1 MSLHEWVLEQLAMY
15 AAYHRDGR
23 NRLTHHLGVP
33 LIVFALLLGFNQ
45 APLGTL
51 GAAQITVAQV
61 LLGALMALYLLTI
74 PLIGMMACAFY
85 AAVYAV
91 VLRVPV
97 DVVWP
102 VAIGGFVVGWIIQ
115 FVGHAYEGR
124 RPAFLVNLTQ
134 VFMAPAFL
142 LAEMLFA
149 VGGGRRLAGEL
160 DVCSVKYAARTCHG
174 NGANFAFT

>member
-1 MSLHEWVLEQLAMY
+1 MSLREWVLEQLAMY

-45 APLGTL
+45 APLGTV
-51 GAAQITVAQV
+51 GDAQITVAQI
-61 LLGALMALYLLTI
+61 LLGGLMALYLLTI
-74 PLIGMMACAFY
+74 PLVGVMACAFY
-85 AAVYAV
+85 AVVYAI

-97 DVVWP
+97 DAAWP

-149 VGGGRRLAGEL
+149 AGGGQQLAGEL
-160 DVCSVKYAARTCHG
+160 DVRSAKYAA
-174 NGANFAFT
+174 